1 MSLLILREEF
11 VCLVVIAFILCY
23 TAVYKIKTE
32 HNTFFRIL
40 IYALGHVIFDII
52 TVITVNNLDTVP
64 PALNAIFH
72 IMYYALSIAFTM
84 AFYEYIVLL
93 TTSKKVQKIARI
105 IKYIPALIYAVVIF
119 IFPVEYV
126 AGNGTNYSYGP
137 LVIIGYGIFV
147 IYCIICF
154 VLVVANHNKLE
165 PKKKF
170 TLYPMTGM
178 MILVIVVQAM
188 IPELLM
194 TSAGITFVCLGL
206 FATFNNPAKEY
217 REQVYWDAATGIK
230 NKNGYK
236 MQLEQMEKKYGKKK
250 TKVGFVICDMNGLKV
265 INDKFGHMEG
275 DKLLRAAAG
284 ILNANMKHAH
294 DVYRVGGDE
303 FVAIYI
309 SPKDEVV
316 KADIAEVRKAC
327 EAYKDSPIILSI
339 AIGYAAGEYSSD
351 YMEIYNRADDEMYQ
365 NKAEIKKQ
373 HPELCGR

>member
-11 VCLVVIAFILCY
+11 VCLVVITFILCY

-40 IYALGHVIFDII
+40 IYSLAHVVFDII
-52 TVITVNNLDTVP
+52 TVITVNKLDVVP
-64 PALNAIFH
+64 SAVNAVLH
-72 IMYYALSIAFTM
+72 ILYYAFSIAFTM
-84 AFYEYIVLL
+84 AFYEYIVLM
-93 TTSKKVQKIARI
+93 TASKKVQKIARI
-105 IKYIPALIYAVVIF
+105 FKYIPAFVFAVSALF
-119 IFPVEYV
+119 LPVEYV
-126 AGNGTNYSYGP
+126 EGNGTNYSYGP
-137 LVIIGYGIFV
+137 LVFVGYGAFV
-147 IYCIICF
+147 VYCLICF
-154 VLVVANHNKLE
+154 VLVVCNHKKME
-165 PKKKF
+165 RKKKL

-178 MILVIVVQAM
+178 MILVIVIQAM

-206 FATFNNPAKEY
+206 FATFHNPAKEY

-230 NKNGYK
+230 NKNAYK
-236 MQLEQMEKKYGKKK
+236 TQLEQMEKKYSKKK
-250 TKVGFVICDMNGLKV
+250 TTIGFVICDMNGLKV

-275 DKLLRAAAG
+275 DKLLRAAAS
-284 ILNANMKHAH
+284 ILNDNLKHAH

-316 KADIAEVRKAC
+316 KEDIAEVRKAC
-327 EAYKDSPIILSI
+327 EEYKDSPIILSI
-339 AIGYAAGEYSSD
+339 AMGYASGVYSANYQD
-351 YMEIYNRADDEMYQ
+351 IYNNADELMYE